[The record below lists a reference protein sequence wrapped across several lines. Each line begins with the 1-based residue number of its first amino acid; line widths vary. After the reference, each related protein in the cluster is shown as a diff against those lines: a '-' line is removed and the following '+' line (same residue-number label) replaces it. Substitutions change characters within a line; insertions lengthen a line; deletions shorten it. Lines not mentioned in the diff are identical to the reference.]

1 MKSFSFKTI
10 STIILILAFLGM
22 NAQNKGYHIKVTIE
36 NADDSLCYL
45 AGYYGDKQIL
55 KDTAYPSSKGVYVL
69 KGDTVLE
76 KGIYIL
82 AGEKKNR
89 YFEFVLNKDQHFTM
103 ETVKSDP
110 VESMK
115 IKGSEENDIFY
126 DYMKFLA
133 SKQRE
138 MRKLQEKLK
147 NTSKKKE
154 KKELDRKIAEINEN
168 VIEYQHKVVELHKD
182 KFISAFINASLNIE
196 VPNPPKELNDD
207 EKKKYRYYY
216 YKNHYWDNIDLSNS
230 GLVRTPFF
238 HQKLETYFEKVLV
251 QSPDTIINAADKL
264 IEETG
269 ENTETF
275 KYIVWYVT
283 SMSER
288 SKIMGFDK
296 IFVHMAE
303 KYYVSGKAF
312 WASDALIKSFKDRAE
327 ILERL
332 LIGAKAPDLVM
343 VDTTY
348 KKVSVYGTKADYLL
362 VYFYDPDCGHCKKEM
377 AKLKPFY
384 KKYKDHGV
392 EVFAVFSA
400 SDVEAWKKYLKK
412 NKLKWINAINGYNID
427 YHELY
432 DIISTPTIYLLDK
445 DKRIIAKR
453 LSAEQVIRIVKEK
466 MGEDP
471 AEEQE
476 EQDE

>member
-1 MKSFSFKTI
+1 MKSPFIKTI
-10 STIILILAFLGM
+10 STIILILTFLGI
-22 NAQNKGYHIKVTIE
+22 NAQNKGYHIKITIN
-36 NADDSLCYL
+36 NANDSLCYL

-55 KDTAYPSSKGVYVL
+55 KDTAYPSQKGVYIL
-69 KGDTVLE
+69 KGDSVLE

-103 ETVKSDP
+103 ETVISDP

-126 DYMKFLA
+126 DYMKYLA

-154 KKELDRKIAEINEN
+154 KKDLDRKIAEINEN
-168 VIEYQHKVVELHKD
+168 VIEYQHKVVEMHKD
-182 KFISAFINASLNIE
+182 KFISAFVNASLNIE
-196 VPNPPKELNDD
+196 VPNPPKELNED
-207 EKKKYRYYY
+207 EKRKYRYYY
-216 YKNHYWDNIDLSNS
+216 YKKHYWDNIDLSNS

-238 HQKLETYFEKVLV
+238 HQKLKTYFEKVLV
-251 QSPDTIINAADKL
+251 QSPDTIINEADKL
-264 IEETG
+264 IEEAG

-303 KYYVSGKAF
+303 KYYVSGRAY
-312 WASDALIKSFKDRAE
+312 WASDALIKSFKDRVK
-327 ILERL
+327 ILKRL

-348 KKVSVYGTKADYLL
+348 KKVSVYSTKADYLL
-362 VYFYDPDCGHCKKEM
+362 VFFYDPDCGHCKKEI

-384 KKYKDHGV
+384 KKYKDQGV
-392 EVFAVFSA
+392 EVFAIYSA
-400 SDVEAWKKYLKK
+400 SDVEAWKIYVKK
-412 NKLKWINAINGYNID
+412 NKFKWINAINGYNID

-453 LSAEQVIRIVKEK
+453 LSAEQVIKIVKEK

-471 AEEQE
+471 GEEQE
-476 EQDE
+476 K